1 MTATRLLTVEP
12 TAGLANRL
20 RVIDSA
26 IALSRALGSPLRIVW
41 TRTPDLGCRFDEL
54 FTPVRDV
61 EIAERSWT
69 HSRIDRRLGALYK
82 YDRVLTQAA
91 IERLV
96 AARHDFSDLRR
107 TRYPY
112 LITCSRFL
120 PAAGHLAGLTPVA
133 SIAARVIDAAAGLTP
148 FTIGVHVRRT

>member
-26 IALSRALGSPLRIVW
+26 IALSRALGSPLQIVW

-54 FTPVRDV
+54 FTPVRGV

-69 HSRIDRRLGALYK
+69 RSRIDRWLGSLFK
-82 YDRVLTQAA
+82 YDRVLTQVT
-91 IERLV
+91 IERLT
-96 AARHDFSDLRR
+96 AARHDFTDLRR

-112 LITCSRFL
+112 LITCRRFL
-120 PAAGHLAGLTPVA
+120 PAAGHLARLKPAPSIASRVTEAAGGLTA
-133 SIAARVIDAAAGLTP
+133 WSSS
-148 FTIGVHVRRT
+148 